1 MNVKAATDFIPGN
14 QISCILLLSNNGPS
28 ISMHIILKWATK
40 QYLIFTNY
48 ANLNKR
54 ICSSLLLVYEG
65 QAQRGA
71 TLTATTLQPYTT
83 LKQDLLHPNNH
94 RSLRS
99 VNFFEHETSNSS
111 DCLSQSDESHGCD
124 EEPQACASK
133 TNGFVP
139 ISEETVFLNS
149 QPTEASASGHHN
161 YGSSPMSMDGSAIYS
176 SDYSQ
181 FTESSESSDM
191 ELGSQSWRRANSLG
205 AQEKWAAPKELQRT
219 RSAPRVDVRMIDFAH
234 TTFGAGCSNSSVHHG
249 PDNGFITGIDSLR
262 RLLKEILEEA

>member
-1 MNVKAATDFIPGN
+1 
-14 QISCILLLSNNGPS
+14 
-28 ISMHIILKWATK
+28 
-40 QYLIFTNY
+40 
-48 ANLNKR
+48 
-54 ICSSLLLVYEG
+54 LVYEG
-65 QAQRGA
+65 LQQRGG
-71 TLTATTLQPYTT
+71 TSTATTLQPYTT
-83 LKQDLLHPNNH
+83 LKQELLHPNDH
-94 RSLRS
+94 RSLRN
-99 VNFFEHETSNSS
+99 VNFFEHEASNSS
-111 DCLSQSDESHGCD
+111 DCLSHSDESHGCD
-124 EEPQACASK
+124 EEVPPAPAPK

-176 SDYSQ
+176 SDFSQ

-234 TTFGAGCSNSSVHHG
+234 TTFGAGCSNSSVHH
-249 PDNGFITGIDSLR
+249 
-262 RLLKEILEEA
+262 